1 MYFYP
6 QLDELHNSKI
16 WLYMHSVLK
25 TAENYKRKEHRT
37 VVIKS
42 KESEAFP
49 RPSYL
54 SKYNSF
60 SIVHQ
65 L

>member
-16 WLYMHSVLK
+16 RLYIHSVLK
-25 TAENYKRKEHRT
+25 TAENYKRKEHAT
-37 VVIKS
+37 IVIKT
-42 KESEAFP
+42 KENEAFP
-49 RPSYL
+49 RPIYL